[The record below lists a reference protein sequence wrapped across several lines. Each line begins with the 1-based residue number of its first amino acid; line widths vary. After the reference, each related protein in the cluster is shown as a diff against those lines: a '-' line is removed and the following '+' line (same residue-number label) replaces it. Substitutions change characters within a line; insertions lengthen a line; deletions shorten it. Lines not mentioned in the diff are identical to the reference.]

1 MKLAS
6 KIFRRT
12 DWYVTSSFG
21 YRTHPISGKKT
32 FHNGTDYGTN
42 VQKWALYAL
51 EDGYVH
57 VVSKSKT
64 GYGNSIWVRYP
75 RINRSLLHAHM
86 DSISVKQGQKVKAGT
101 LLGYT
106 GTSGSSTGI
115 HLHLG
120 MTEIGKDT
128 WLNPHAY
135 DYQEPSLK
143 YNLTR
148 TLRKGY
154 KGNDVKKLQTD
165 LMALGYSVGR
175 WGADGTFGEDTKTA
189 VKSFQRAKKLSA
201 DGVVGKDTA
210 HALGWLYNG
219 K

>member
-42 VQKWALYAL
+42 VQKWPLYAL

-135 DYQEPSLK
+135 DYQEPSAK

-148 TLRKGY
+148 TLRKGC
-154 KGNDVKKLQTD
+154 KGNDVKALQKR
-165 LMALGYSVGR
+165 LMDLGYSVGK

-189 VKSFQRAKKLSA
+189 VKKFQKAKGLTA
-201 DGVVGKDTA
+201 DGIVGKNTS
-210 HALGWLYNG
+210 HVLGWLYNG